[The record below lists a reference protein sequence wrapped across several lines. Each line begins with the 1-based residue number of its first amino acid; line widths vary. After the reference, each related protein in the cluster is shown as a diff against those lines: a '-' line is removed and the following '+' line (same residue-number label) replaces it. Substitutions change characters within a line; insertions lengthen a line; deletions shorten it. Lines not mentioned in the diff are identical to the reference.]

1 MLHAVNLVNYHCCLC
16 FVFYYKIVCSQ
27 VFLTNSTYHFTSF
40 LPVAFCDF
48 AFHCWSL
55 TDLWLSCLMLNL
67 AIILQT
73 YIWSDST

>member
-16 FVFYYKIVCSQ
+16 FLLQECLFSGVSYK
-27 VFLTNSTYHFTSF
+27 FHFTSF
-40 LPVAFCDF
+40 LPVAFCDC

-73 YIWSDST
+73 YIWSDSS